1 METLGLDNVEM
12 NKLFPEDF
20 QSPGEDDFSPIG
32 AGAPE
37 IVCEEEK
44 AVTRPL
50 SKQRFEQM

>member
-44 AVTRPL
+44 AVT
-50 SKQRFEQM
+50 

>member
-12 NKLFPEDF
+12 NKLFSEGF
-20 QSPGEDDFSPIG
+20 QSSSEDDFSPIG
-32 AGAPE
+32 AGGPE

-50 SKQRFEQM
+50 SKLRFE